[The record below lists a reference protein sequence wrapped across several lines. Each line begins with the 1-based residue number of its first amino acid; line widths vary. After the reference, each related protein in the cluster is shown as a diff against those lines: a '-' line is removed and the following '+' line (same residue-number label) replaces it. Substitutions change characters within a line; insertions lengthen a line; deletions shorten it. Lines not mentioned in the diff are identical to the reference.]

1 MMTTTTVPDRI
12 EKQVLLRAPV
22 ARVWRAIT
30 DSQQFGSWFGV
41 RFPGPFKGGECTIG
55 TIAPTTVDP
64 AVAAMQKP
72 YEGMTFDITIE
83 RIEPEKLFSFR
94 WHPFAIDPKI
104 DYSKEPATLVEFALK
119 EVPGGVMLTV
129 TESGFEGIPLSRRA
143 DAFKAN
149 EGGWAHQMTLI
160 EKYLA
165 KAS

>member
-1 MMTTTTVPDRI
+1 
-12 EKQVLLRAPV
+12 
-22 ARVWRAIT
+22 
-30 DSQQFGSWFGV
+30 
-41 RFPGPFKGGECTIG
+41 
-55 TIAPTTVDP
+55 
-64 AVAAMQKP
+64 
-72 YEGMTFDITIE
+72 MTFDITIE